1 MQRRL
6 FAKEFKLQVLH
17 ELEAGKTMTEVCRQH
32 ELKKDVVY
40 RWKHEYKK
48 SASLAFG
55 GNGNP
60 SREETK
66 VAELEQTIGK
76 LYNENAF
83 LKRVVNALEEKLD
96 EVKKNQ
102 RRET

>member
-6 FAKEFKLQVLH
+6 FSKEFKLQVLH
-17 ELEAGKTMTEVCRQH
+17 ELEAGKTVAEVCRQH

-40 RWKHEYKK
+40 RWKHEYTKNPG
-48 SASLAFG
+48 LAFG
-55 GNGNP
+55 GRGNP

-66 VAELEQTIGK
+66 VAELERTIGN

-83 LKRVVNALEEKLD
+83 LKRVVNALESRLD

>member
-1 MQRRL
+1 MQRKS
-6 FAKEFKLQVLH
+6 FTKEFKLQVLR
-17 ELEAGKTMTEVCRQH
+17 ELDAGKSMAEVCQQH
-32 ELKKDVVY
+32 ELKKDVLY
-40 RWKHEYKK
+40 RWKHERNKNP
-48 SASLAFG
+48 SLAFG
-55 GNGNP
+55 GRGVA
-60 SREETK
+60 SKEETK